1 MKRRNHRHQ
10 RKRTARP
17 AVFKQQMLRR
27 EARKRAKYPL
37 RIVYVPP
44 RKYRQI
50 QERGAWYARRNN
62 NL

>member
-10 RKRTARP
+10 RKQTARP

-50 QERGAWYARRNN
+50 QKRGA
-62 NL
+62 